1 MASGSLL
8 PAFCSLLRTAARTTT
23 SEETIAVSR
32 RACSSAALMR
42 TACSKSSVVIR
53 TRSGMD
59 VCHVR
64 RVACGVCRVSAA
76 DEIYGMIEKPL
87 EHSQTFLHTVS
98 GAGEIDDQRL
108 GARSGAAARE
118 PGARK

>member
-1 MASGSLL
+1 LL
-8 PAFCSLLRTAARTTT
+8 PGPCSRLRTAARTSS

-76 DEIYGMIEKPL
+76 DEIYGMIEELLK
-87 EHSQTFLHTVS
+87 HSQTFLHTVC
-98 GAGEIDDQRL
+98 GPGQVDDQRL
-108 GARSGAAARE
+108 A
-118 PGARK
+118 